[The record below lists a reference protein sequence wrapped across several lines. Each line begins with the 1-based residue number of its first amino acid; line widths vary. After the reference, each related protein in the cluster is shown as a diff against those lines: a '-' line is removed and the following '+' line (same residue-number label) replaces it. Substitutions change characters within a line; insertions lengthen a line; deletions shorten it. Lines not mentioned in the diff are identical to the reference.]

1 MESFD
6 NVGRH
11 LFSAR
16 MAQVILR
23 GVKDRLD
30 LQIMTRF
37 FVDFWNNISQFHS
50 SDKSHDRLERALE
63 DPAEG
68 TGGGR
73 QGRYCGQSAELLLIE
88 YYTVY

>member
-30 LQIMTRF
+30 LQIITRF
-37 FVDFWNNISQFHS
+37 FVDFRNHISQFHS
-50 SDKSHDRLERALE
+50 SDKSHDRLERALK

-68 TGGGR
+68 AGGGR
-73 QGRYCGQSAELLLIE
+73 QGRYCGQSELMLVE